1 MSRKILVTA
10 ALPYASGQIHLGNLL
25 EMVQTDIWVRYQRL
39 SGSECAFVCA
49 TDAHGTPTMLKARE
63 DGVSPEELAESCR
76 VAHLRDFEGFGIEFD
91 NYYTTH
97 SPENRA
103 LVERIYTR
111 LVERGFIHTRT
122 IQQAYD
128 EQAGMFLPDRYLRGE
143 CPSCGA
149 EDQYGDSCVACGA
162 TYSPSELVNPRS
174 ILSGRAPVTRESEH
188 KFFKLGE
195 FEALL
200 KTWMQASN
208 LDRGARNKLAE
219 WFKEGLKDWDIT
231 RDEPYFGFEVPGEKG
246 KYFYVWL
253 DAPVGYMASFRN
265 LCGLG
270 EEGEQRFER
279 HFGAESD
286 TELYHF
292 IGKDI
297 LYFHALFWPAVLL
310 GAGMR
315 TPSGVF
321 VHGFLTVN
329 GQKMSKSRG
338 TFITAAE
345 YLAAELDP
353 EYLRYYYAA
362 KLGPGLDDID
372 LQLEDFAARI
382 NSDLVGKLVN
392 IASRCA
398 SFIER
403 SFDGNLGPRL
413 HDPAL
418 YEEFAAERDG
428 IGELYE
434 SRSYGKAMRSIMALA
449 DRANVWI
456 NEHKPWELAK
466 DPARRDE
473 MQAVATQGINLF
485 RVLMTYITP
494 VLPGMASKAAEFL
507 RSELL
512 WQKVDQPLLGAGIG
526 KFKPLAG
533 RVAIKTLKAL
543 VEANRGPATTLA
555 SERAEPI
562 EIDEFLRTDLRV
574 ARITKAERVPGADR
588 LLRLTLDDGG
598 KGRTVF
604 AGIAGAYAP
613 AILVGRKVV
622 LVANL
627 KPRKM
632 RFGVSEGM
640 VLAAGEGETRVFLLS
655 PDEGA
660 EPGMRVR

>member
-1 MSRKILVTA
+1 MSRNILVTA

-39 SGSECAFVCA
+39 SGAECTFVCA

-63 DGVSPEELAESCR
+63 EGVSPEELAESCR
-76 VAHLRDFEGFGIEFD
+76 EAHLRDFEGFGIEFD

-111 LVERGFIHTRT
+111 LVERGFIRTRT

-200 KTWMQASN
+200 KTWMRASN

-265 LCGLG
+265 LCGPD

-315 TPSGVF
+315 TPSSVF
-321 VHGFLTVN
+321 VHGFLTVD

-372 LQLEDFAARI
+372 LQLEDFAARL

-403 SFDGNLGPRL
+403 GFDGKLGPRL

-418 YEEFAAERDG
+418 YEEFAAQRDR

-434 SRSYGKAMRSIMALA
+434 SRAYGKAMRSIMALA

-456 NEHKPWELAK
+456 NEHKPRQLAK

-473 MQAVATQGINLF
+473 LQAVATQGVNLF

-494 VLPGMASKAAEFL
+494 VLPRMASKAAEFL
-507 RSELL
+507 RSGLL
-512 WQKVDQPLLGAGIG
+512 WQEVDQPLLGAGIG

-543 VEANRGPATTLA
+543 VEANRGEPSTVAA
-555 SERAEPI
+555 ERAEPI

-640 VLAAGEGETRVFLLS
+640 VLAAGEGDTRVFLLS

>member
-1 MSRKILVTA
+1 MTRRILVTA

-25 EMVQTDIWVRYQRL
+25 EMLQTDIWVRYQRL
-39 SGSECAFVCA
+39 SGADCSFVCA

-63 DGVSPEELAESCR
+63 EGVSPEELAESCR
-76 VAHLRDFEGFGIEFD
+76 AAHVRDFEAFGVRFD

-97 SPENRA
+97 SPENRE
-103 LVERIYTR
+103 LVERIYGQ
-111 LVERGFIHTRT
+111 LVERGHIRTAT

-162 TYSPSELVNPRS
+162 TYSPSELVNARS
-174 ILSGRAPVTRESEH
+174 ILSGRPPVTRESEH

-195 FEALL
+195 FESLL

-253 DAPVGYMASFRN
+253 DAPVGYMASFKN
-265 LCGLG
+265 ICGAG
-270 EEGEQRFER
+270 DEAEARFER
-279 HFGAESD
+279 YFGPDSD
-286 TELYHF
+286 AELYHF

-321 VHGFLTVN
+321 VHGFLTVD

-338 TFITAAE
+338 TFITAAD
-345 YLAAELDP
+345 YIGADLDP

-398 SFIER
+398 SFIQR
-403 SFDGNLGPRL
+403 GFDGRLGPSL

-418 YEEFAAERDG
+418 YEEFAAQREQ
-428 IGELYE
+428 IGEHYE
-434 SRSYGKAMRSIMALA
+434 SRSYAKAMRAIMTLA

-473 MQAVATQGINLF
+473 LQAVATQGINLF
-485 RVLMTYITP
+485 RVLMTYIAP
-494 VLPGMASKAAEFL
+494 VLPRMSAGAEEFL
-507 RSELL
+507 RSKLAWHE
-512 WQKVDQPLLGAGIG
+512 VDTPLLGEPIE
-526 KFKPLAG
+526 KFKPLAS
-533 RVAIKTLKAL
+533 RVAVKSLKVL
-543 VEANRGPATTLA
+543 IEANRGQTAA
-555 SERAEPI
+555 EAERAEPI
-562 EIDEFLRTDLRV
+562 DIEEFLRTDLRV
-574 ARITKAERVPGADR
+574 ARITKAERVPGANR

-598 KGRTVF
+598 NGRTVF

-613 AILVGRKVV
+613 AILVGRKVI

-640 VLAAGEGETRVFLLS
+640 VLAAGEDDARVFLLS

>member
-1 MSRKILVTA
+1 MTRKILVTA
-10 ALPYASGQIHLGNLL
+10 ALPYASGRIHLGNLL

-39 SGSECAFVCA
+39 SGAECAFVCA

-63 DGVSPEELAESCR
+63 EGVSPEAFAESCR
-76 VAHLRDFEGFGIEFD
+76 EAHVRDFESFGIRFD

-97 SPENRA
+97 SPENQA
-103 LVERIYTR
+103 LVERIYAR
-111 LVERGFIHTRT
+111 LVERGFIRTRT

-128 EQAGMFLPDRYLRGE
+128 EEAGMFLPDRFVRGE

-149 EDQYGDSCVACGA
+149 QDQYGDSCAACGA
-162 TYSPSELVNPRS
+162 TYAPSELISPRS
-174 ILSGRAPVTRESEH
+174 ILSGRPPVTRESKH
-188 KFFKLGE
+188 KFFKLGK
-195 FEALL
+195 FESPL

-265 LCGLG
+265 LCGAG
-270 EEGEQRFER
+270 EEGEERFER
-279 HFGAESD
+279 YFGANSD
-286 TELYHF
+286 AELYHF

-297 LYFHALFWPAVLL
+297 LYFHALFWPAVLM
-310 GAGMR
+310 GADMR

-321 VHGFLTVN
+321 VHGFLTVD
-329 GQKMSKSRG
+329 GQKMSKSKG
-338 TFITAAE
+338 TFITAAD
-345 YLAAELDP
+345 YLAAGLDP

-398 SFIER
+398 SFVQRNFAGE
-403 SFDGNLGPRL
+403 LGPDL
-413 HDPAL
+413 SDPAL
-418 YEEFAAERDG
+418 YHEFAAERER
-428 IGELYE
+428 IGEFYE
-434 SRSYGKAMRSIMALA
+434 SRAYGKAMRSIMALA
-449 DRANVWI
+449 DWSNVWI
-456 NEHKPWELAK
+456 NERKPWKLAK
-466 DPARRDE
+466 DDATRDE
-473 MQAVATQGINLF
+473 LHAVVTQGINLF

-494 VLPGMASKAAEFL
+494 VLPNMSASAGQFLGVKMA
-507 RSELL
+507 
-512 WQKVDQPLLGAGIG
+512 WQDVEQPLLGAKIG

-533 RVAIKTLKAL
+533 RVAPKTLKAL
-543 VEANRGPATTLA
+543 VDVNRVEPVGGVGH
-555 SERAEPI
+555 AEPV

-574 ARITKAERVPGADR
+574 ARITQAERVPGADR

-613 AILVGRKVV
+613 SILVGRKVV

-640 VLAAGEGETRVFLLS
+640 VLAAGEGDKRVFLLS

>member
-63 DGVSPEELAESCR
+63 EGVSPEELAESCR

-111 LVERGFIHTRT
+111 LVERGFIRTRT

-195 FEALL
+195 FESLL

-265 LCGLG
+265 LCGPG

-321 VHGFLTVN
+321 VHGFLTVD

-418 YEEFAAERDG
+418 YEEFAAQRDR

-456 NEHKPWELAK
+456 NERKPWELAK

-473 MQAVATQGINLF
+473 LQAVATQGINLF
-485 RVLMTYITP
+485 RVLMTFITP
-494 VLPGMASKAAEFL
+494 VLPGMASKAADFL
-507 RSELL
+507 RSELP
-512 WQKVDQPLLGAGIG
+512 WQDVDQPLLGTGIG

-543 VEANRGPATTLA
+543 VEANRGEPASIA
-555 SERAEPI
+555 AERAEPI
-562 EIDEFLRTDLRV
+562 EIEEFLRTDLRV

>member
-1 MSRKILVTA
+1 MARKILVTA

-39 SGSECAFVCA
+39 SGADCAFVCA

-63 DGVSPEELAESCR
+63 EGTSPEKYAESCR
-76 VAHLRDFEGFGIEFD
+76 AAHVRDFESFGIRFD

-97 SPENRA
+97 SPENRE
-103 LVERIYTR
+103 LVERIYSR
-111 LVERGFIHTRT
+111 LVERGYIRTRT

-128 EQAGMFLPDRYLRGE
+128 EEAGMFLPDRYVRGE

-149 EDQYGDSCVACGA
+149 EDQYGDSCAACGA
-162 TYSPSELVNPRS
+162 TYAPSELVNPRS
-174 ILSGRAPVTRESEH
+174 ILSGRPPVTRESEH

-195 FEALL
+195 FESLL
-200 KTWMQASN
+200 KTWMQAGN

-265 LCGLG
+265 LCGAG
-270 EEGEQRFER
+270 EDAEDRFER
-279 HFGAESD
+279 YFGPDSD
-286 TELYHF
+286 AELYHF

-321 VHGFLTVN
+321 VHGFLTVD
-329 GQKMSKSRG
+329 GLKMSKSKG
-338 TFITAAE
+338 TFITASD
-345 YLAAELDP
+345 YLAAGLDP

-398 SFIER
+398 SFVQR
-403 SFDGNLGPRL
+403 GFDNRLGPRL

-418 YEEFAAERDG
+418 YEEFAAQRER
-428 IGELYE
+428 IGEHYE
-434 SRSYGKAMRSIMALA
+434 SRSYGKAMRAIMALA

-456 NEHKPWELAK
+456 NERKPWELAK
-466 DPARRDE
+466 DPDRQDE
-473 MQAVATQGINLF
+473 LQAIVTQGINLF
-485 RVLMTYITP
+485 RVLMTYIAP
-494 VLPGMASKAAEFL
+494 VLPDISSKAGAFL
-507 RSELL
+507 RSDLK
-512 WQKVDQPLLGAGIG
+512 WNDVDEPLLGESIAV
-526 KFKPLAG
+526 FKPLAG
-533 RVAIKTLKAL
+533 RISLKTLKAL
-543 VEANRGPATTLA
+543 VETNRGQAA
-555 SERAEPI
+555 AEVEHSEPI
-562 EIDEFLRTDLRV
+562 DIEEFLRTDLRV
-574 ARITKAERVPGADR
+574 AKIVKSERVAGANR

-613 AILVGRKVV
+613 SILVGRKVV

-640 VLAAGEGETRVFLLS
+640 VLAAGEGESRVFLLS

>member
-1 MSRKILVTA
+1 MTRKILVTA

-39 SGSECAFVCA
+39 SGADCAFVCA

-63 DGVSPEELAESCR
+63 ENVDPEEYAESCR
-76 VAHLRDFEGFGIEFD
+76 AAHAHDFESFGIRFD

-103 LVERIYTR
+103 LVERIYSR
-111 LVERGFIHTRT
+111 LVERGFIRTRT

-128 EQAGMFLPDRYLRGE
+128 EEAGMFLPDRYVRGE

-149 EDQYGDSCVACGA
+149 QDQYGDSCAACGA
-162 TYSPSELVNPRS
+162 TYTPAELVNPRS
-174 ILSGRAPVTRESEH
+174 ILSGRPPVTRESEH

-195 FEALL
+195 FEDLL

-219 WFKEGLKDWDIT
+219 WFREGLRDWDIT

-265 LCGLG
+265 LCGAG
-270 EEGEQRFER
+270 EEGEGRFER
-279 HFGAESD
+279 YFGRDSD
-286 TELYHF
+286 AELYHF

-321 VHGFLTVN
+321 VHGFLTVD

-338 TFITAAE
+338 TFITAAD
-345 YLAAELDP
+345 YLASGLDP
-353 EYLRYYYAA
+353 EYLRYYFAA

-398 SFIER
+398 SFVQRGFGGE
-403 SFDGNLGPRL
+403 LGPAL

-418 YEEFAAERDG
+418 YEEFAAEREQ
-428 IGELYE
+428 IGEFYE

-456 NEHKPWELAK
+456 NEHKPWEVAR
-466 DPARRDE
+466 DADRRDE
-473 MQAVATQGINLF
+473 LHAVVTQGINLF
-485 RVLMTYITP
+485 RVLMTYVAP
-494 VLPGMASKAAEFL
+494 VLPRMSARAEEFL
-507 RSELL
+507 GAKLAWEDID
-512 WQKVDQPLLGAGIG
+512 KPLLGARIR

-533 RVAIKTLKAL
+533 RVAPKTLKAL
-543 VEANRGPATTLA
+543 VNVNREQA
-555 SERAEPI
+555 SGESEQAEPI
-562 EIDEFLRTDLRV
+562 DIDEFLRTDLRV
-574 ARITKAERVPGADR
+574 ARITKAERVPGAER

-613 AILVGRKVV
+613 SILVGRKVV

-640 VLAAGEGETRVFLLS
+640 VLAAGEGEKRVFLLS

>member
-1 MSRKILVTA
+1 MTRRILVTA

-39 SGSECAFVCA
+39 SGADCAFVCA

-63 DGVSPEELAESCR
+63 EGVSPEEYAESCR
-76 VAHLRDFEGFGIEFD
+76 TAHVRDFESFGIRFD
-91 NYYTTH
+91 NFYTTH
-97 SPENRA
+97 SPENQA
-103 LVERIYTR
+103 LVERIYSR
-111 LVERGFIHTRT
+111 LLEGGFIRTRT

-128 EQAGMFLPDRYLRGE
+128 EEAGMFLPDRYVRGE

-149 EDQYGDSCVACGA
+149 DDQYGDSCAVCGA
-162 TYSPSELVNPRS
+162 TYAPSELVNPRS
-174 ILSGRAPVTRESEH
+174 ILSGRPPVTRESEH
-188 KFFKLGE
+188 KFFTLGE
-195 FEALL
+195 FESQL

-265 LCGLG
+265 LCGAG
-270 EEGEQRFER
+270 EDGEGRFER
-279 HFGAESD
+279 YFGADSD

-315 TPSGVF
+315 TPTGVF
-321 VHGFLTVN
+321 VHGFLTVD

-338 TFITAAE
+338 TFITAAD
-345 YLAAELDP
+345 YLAAGLDP

-398 SFIER
+398 SFVQRGFGGE
-403 SFDGNLGPRL
+403 LGPTL

-418 YEEFAAERDG
+418 YEEFAAERER

-434 SRSYGKAMRSIMALA
+434 SRSYGKTMRSIMALA

-456 NEHKPWELAK
+456 NECKPWELAK
-466 DPARRDE
+466 DDDRRDE
-473 MQAVATQGINLF
+473 LHAVVTQGINLF
-485 RVLMTYITP
+485 RVLMTYVAP
-494 VLPGMASKAAEFL
+494 VLPRMSAGAEDFL
-507 RSELL
+507 GAKLAWRD
-512 WQKVDQPLLGAGIG
+512 VDQPLLGAKIR
-526 KFKPLAG
+526 KFKPLAS
-533 RVAIKTLKAL
+533 RVAPKTLKSL
-543 VEANRGPATTLA
+543 VDVSREQSAGDAG
-555 SERAEPI
+555 RAEPVDI
-562 EIDEFLRTDLRV
+562 EEFLRTDLRV
-574 ARITKAERVPGADR
+574 ARITRAERVPGADR

-598 KGRTVF
+598 KSRTVF

-640 VLAAGEGETRVFLLS
+640 VLAAGEGDKRVFLLS

>member
-1 MSRKILVTA
+1 MTRKILVTA

-39 SGSECAFVCA
+39 CGADCTFVCA

-63 DGVSPEELAESCR
+63 EGTSPEEYAESCR
-76 VAHLRDFEGFGIEFD
+76 AAHVRDFESFGIRFD
-91 NYYTTH
+91 NFYTTH
-97 SPENRA
+97 SPENRE
-103 LVERIYTR
+103 LVERIYSR
-111 LVERGFIHTRT
+111 LVERGFIRTRT

-128 EQAGMFLPDRYLRGE
+128 EEAGMFLPDRYVRGE

-149 EDQYGDSCVACGA
+149 EDQYGDSCSACGA
-162 TYSPSELVNPRS
+162 TYAPSELVNPRS
-174 ILSGRAPVTRESEH
+174 ILSGRPPVTRESEH

-195 FEALL
+195 FESLL

-265 LCGLG
+265 LCGSG
-270 EEGEQRFER
+270 EDGESRFER
-279 HFGAESD
+279 YFGPDSD
-286 TELYHF
+286 AELYHF

-315 TPSGVF
+315 TPSGVC
-321 VHGFLTVN
+321 VHGFLTVD

-338 TFITAAE
+338 TFITAAD
-345 YLAAELDP
+345 YLAAGLDP
-353 EYLRYYYAA
+353 EYLRYYFAA

-398 SFIER
+398 SFVQR
-403 SFDGNLGPRL
+403 GFDNRLGPRL

-418 YEEFAAERDG
+418 YEEFVAQREQ
-428 IGELYE
+428 IGEHYE
-434 SRSYGKAMRSIMALA
+434 SRSYGKAMRAIMALA

-456 NEHKPWELAK
+456 NERKPWELAK
-466 DPARRDE
+466 DSDRRDE
-473 MQAVATQGINLF
+473 LQAVVTQGINLF
-485 RVLMTYITP
+485 RVLMTYIAP
-494 VLPGMASKAAEFL
+494 VLPEISSKAEAFL
-507 RSELL
+507 RSDLNWNE
-512 WQKVDQPLLGAGIG
+512 VDEPLLDESIAE
-526 KFKPLAG
+526 FKPLAG
-533 RVAIKTLKAL
+533 RISLKTLKAL
-543 VEANRGPATTLA
+543 VETNRGQAVA
-555 SERAEPI
+555 EVEHSEPI
-562 EIDEFLRTDLRV
+562 DIDEFLRTDLRV
-574 ARITKAERVPGADR
+574 AKIVKAERVAGANR

-598 KGRTVF
+598 NGRTVF

-613 AILVGRKVV
+613 SILVGRKVV

-640 VLAAGEGETRVFLLS
+640 VLAAGEGESRVFLLS

>member
-1 MSRKILVTA
+1 MTRKMLVTA

-25 EMVQTDIWVRYQRL
+25 EMVQTDIWVRYQRH
-39 SGSECAFVCA
+39 SGADCAFVCA

-63 DGVSPEELAESCR
+63 ESVSPEEYAETCR
-76 VAHLRDFEGFGIEFD
+76 AAHVRDFESFGIRFD

-97 SPENRA
+97 SPENRK
-103 LVERIYTR
+103 LVERIYSR
-111 LVERGFIHTRT
+111 LVERGFIRTRT

-128 EQAGMFLPDRYLRGE
+128 EEAGMFLPDRYVRGE
-143 CPSCGA
+143 CPACGA
-149 EDQYGDSCVACGA
+149 QDQYGDSCAACGA
-162 TYSPSELVNPRS
+162 TYAPSELVNPRS
-174 ILSGRAPVTRESEH
+174 ILSGRPPVTRESEH
-188 KFFKLGE
+188 KFFRLGE
-195 FEALL
+195 FESLL

-265 LCGLG
+265 LCGPGDEG
-270 EEGEQRFER
+270 EERFER
-279 HFGAESD
+279 YFGADSD
-286 TELYHF
+286 AELYHF

-297 LYFHALFWPAVLL
+297 LYFHTLFWPAVLL

-321 VHGFLTVN
+321 VHGFLTVD
-329 GQKMSKSRG
+329 GQKMSKSKG
-338 TFITAAE
+338 TFITAAD
-345 YLAAELDP
+345 YLAAGLDP

-398 SFIER
+398 SFVQRGFGGE
-403 SFDGNLGPRL
+403 LGPSL

-418 YEEFAAERDG
+418 YEEFVAERER
-428 IGELYE
+428 IGEFYE

-456 NEHKPWELAK
+456 NEHKPWELAR
-466 DPARRDE
+466 DAGRRDE
-473 MQAVATQGINLF
+473 LHAVVTQGINLF
-485 RVLMTYITP
+485 RVLMTYVTP
-494 VLPGMASKAAEFL
+494 VLPRMSAGAEDFLAAKL
-507 RSELL
+507 S
-512 WQKVDQPLLGAGIG
+512 WQDIDRPLLGARIE

-533 RVAIKTLKAL
+533 RVAPKTLKAL
-543 VEANRGPATTLA
+543 VDVNREQA
-555 SERAEPI
+555 SGGSEQTEPI
-562 EIDEFLRTDLRV
+562 DIDEFLRTDLRV

-640 VLAAGEGETRVFLLS
+640 VLAAGEGEKRVFLLS

>member
-1 MSRKILVTA
+1 MTREILVTA
-10 ALPYASGQIHLGNLL
+10 ALPYASGRIHLGNLL

-39 SGSECAFVCA
+39 SGADCVFVCA
-49 TDAHGTPTMLKARE
+49 TDAHGTPTMLKARDE
-63 DGVSPEELAESCR
+63 GMSPEDYAESCR
-76 VAHLRDFEGFGIEFD
+76 TAHMRDFESFGIRFD

-97 SPENRA
+97 SPENRK
-103 LVERIYTR
+103 LVERIYAR
-111 LVERGFIHTRT
+111 LAERGYIRTRT

-128 EQAGMFLPDRYLRGE
+128 EQAGMFLPDRYVRGQ

-149 EDQYGDSCVACGA
+149 EDQYGDSCSVCGA
-162 TYSPSELVNPRS
+162 TYAPSELVNPRS
-174 ILSGRAPVTRESEH
+174 ILSGLPPVARESEH

-195 FEALL
+195 FEAPL
-200 KTWMQASN
+200 KTWMRDSN
-208 LDRGARNKLAE
+208 LDSGARNKLAE

-231 RDEPYFGFEVPGEKG
+231 RDEPYFGFELPGEKG

-265 LCGLG
+265 LCGNG
-270 EEGEQRFER
+270 EDAESRFER
-279 HFGAESD
+279 YFGADSEA
-286 TELYHF
+286 ELYHF

-297 LYFHALFWPAVLL
+297 LYFHALFWPAVLM
-310 GAGMR
+310 GADMR

-321 VHGFLTVN
+321 VHGFLTVD

-338 TFITAAE
+338 TFITAAD
-345 YLAAELDP
+345 YIAAGLDS

-372 LQLEDFAARI
+372 LKLEDFAARI

-398 SFIER
+398 GFITR
-403 SFDGNLGPRL
+403 GFGGALGPRL

-418 YEEFAAERDG
+418 HDEFAGARDE
-428 IGELYE
+428 IGKLYE
-434 SRSYGKAMRSIMALA
+434 SRQYAKAMRRIMALA

-456 NEHKPWELAK
+456 NEQKPWELAK
-466 DPARRDE
+466 DAGKADAL
-473 MQAVATQGINLF
+473 QAVATQGLNLF
-485 RVLMTYITP
+485 KVLMTYIRP
-494 VLPGMASKAAEFL
+494 VVPRMASDAAEFL
-507 RSELL
+507 RCELA
-512 WQKVDQPLLGAGIG
+512 WNDVSAPLLNARI
-526 KFKPLAG
+526 KPFKALAQ
-533 RVAIKTLKAL
+533 RIQPKTLKAL
-543 VEANRGPATTLA
+543 VEASQQPAESA
-555 SERAEPI
+555 GSQSAPI
-562 EIDEFLRTDLRV
+562 DIEEFLRTDLRV
-574 ARITKAERVPGADR
+574 ARIVKAERVAGSDR

-613 AILVGRKVV
+613 SMLVGRKVV

-640 VLAAGEGETRVFLLS
+640 VLAAGEDDSRVFLLS

>member
-1 MSRKILVTA
+1 MTRKILVTA

-39 SGSECAFVCA
+39 SGADCAFVCA

-63 DGVSPEELAESCR
+63 ESVSPEEYAESCR
-76 VAHLRDFEGFGIEFD
+76 AAHVRDFEAFGIRFD

-97 SPENRA
+97 SPENRE
-103 LVERIYTR
+103 LVERIYSR
-111 LVERGFIHTRT
+111 LVERGFIRTRT

-128 EQAGMFLPDRYLRGE
+128 EEAGMFLPDRYVRGE

-149 EDQYGDSCVACGA
+149 QDQYGDSCAACGA

-174 ILSGRAPVTRESEH
+174 ILSGRPPVTRESEH
-188 KFFKLGE
+188 KFFRLGE
-195 FEALL
+195 FESLL

-265 LCGLG
+265 LCGAG
-270 EEGEQRFER
+270 EEGEERFER
-279 HFGAESD
+279 YFGADSD
-286 TELYHF
+286 AELYHF

-321 VHGFLTVN
+321 VHGFLTVD

-338 TFITAAE
+338 TFITAAD
-345 YLAAELDP
+345 YLAAGLDP

-398 SFIER
+398 SFVQRGFGGE
-403 SFDGNLGPRL
+403 LGPSL

-418 YEEFAAERDG
+418 YEEFAAERG
-428 IGELYE
+428 RIGKFYE

-466 DPARRDE
+466 DADRRE
-473 MQAVATQGINLF
+473 ELHAVVTQGINLF
-485 RVLMTYITP
+485 RVLMTYVTP
-494 VLPGMASKAAEFL
+494 VLPRMSAAAEDFL
-507 RSELL
+507 AAKLA
-512 WQKVDQPLLGAGIG
+512 WQDIDKPLLGARIE
-526 KFKPLAG
+526 KFRPLAG
-533 RVAIKTLKAL
+533 RVAPKTLKAL
-543 VEANRGPATTLA
+543 VDVDRQQPAGGA
-555 SERAEPI
+555 ESSEPV

-574 ARITKAERVPGADR
+574 ARITRAERVPGADR

-640 VLAAGEGETRVFLLS
+640 VLAAGEGEKRVFLLS

>member
-1 MSRKILVTA
+1 MSRKMLVTA

-39 SGSECAFVCA
+39 SGAECAFVCA

-63 DGVSPEELAESCR
+63 EAVSPEELAESCR

-111 LVERGFIHTRT
+111 LVERGYIRTRT

-143 CPSCGA
+143 CPTCGA

-200 KTWMQASN
+200 KTWMRASN

-265 LCGLG
+265 LCGPG

-321 VHGFLTVN
+321 VHGFLTVD

-403 SFDGNLGPRL
+403 GFDGNLGPRL
-413 HDPAL
+413 NDPAL
-418 YEEFAAERDG
+418 YKEFAAQRDR

-449 DRANVWI
+449 DRTNVWI

-466 DPARRDE
+466 DPARQDE
-473 MQAVATQGINLF
+473 LQAVATQGINLF
-485 RVLMTYITP
+485 RVLMTYVTP
-494 VLPGMASKAAEFL
+494 VLPRMASKAEEFL
-507 RSELL
+507 RSELV
-512 WQKVDQPLLGAGIG
+512 WQEVDQPLLGAGIE

-533 RVAIKTLKAL
+533 RVAVKTLRAL

-574 ARITKAERVPGADR
+574 ARISKAERVPGADR

-640 VLAAGEGETRVFLLS
+640 VLAAGEDDTHVFLLS

>member
-1 MSRKILVTA
+1 MTRKILVTA
-10 ALPYASGQIHLGNLL
+10 ALPYASGRIHLGNLL

-39 SGSECAFVCA
+39 SGAECAFVCA

-63 DGVSPEELAESCR
+63 EGVSPEAFAESCR
-76 VAHLRDFEGFGIEFD
+76 EAHVRDFESFGIRFD

-97 SPENRA
+97 SPENQA
-103 LVERIYTR
+103 LVEGIYAR
-111 LVERGFIHTRT
+111 LVERGFIRTRT

-128 EQAGMFLPDRYLRGE
+128 EEAGMFLPDRYVRGE

-149 EDQYGDSCVACGA
+149 QDQYGDSCAACGA
-162 TYSPSELVNPRS
+162 TYAPSELVNPRS
-174 ILSGRAPVTRESEH
+174 IVSGRPPVTRESEH

-195 FEALL
+195 FESLL
-200 KTWMQASN
+200 KTWMQATN

-265 LCGLG
+265 LCGAG
-270 EEGEQRFER
+270 EEGEERFER
-279 HFGAESD
+279 YFGADSE

-297 LYFHALFWPAVLL
+297 LYFHALFWPAVLM
-310 GAGMR
+310 GANMR

-321 VHGFLTVN
+321 VHGFLTVD
-329 GQKMSKSRG
+329 GQKMSKSKG
-338 TFITAAE
+338 TFITAAD
-345 YLAAELDP
+345 YLAAGLDP

-362 KLGPGLDDID
+362 KLSPGLDDID

-398 SFIER
+398 SFVER
-403 SFDGNLGPRL
+403 GFGGELGPAL
-413 HDPAL
+413 SDSAL
-418 YEEFAAERDG
+418 YDEFAAERER
-428 IGELYE
+428 IGAFYE
-434 SRSYGKAMRSIMALA
+434 SRAYGKAMRSIMALA

-456 NEHKPWELAK
+456 NERKPWELARDDAK
-466 DPARRDE
+466 RDE
-473 MQAVATQGINLF
+473 LHAVVTQGINLF
-485 RVLMTYITP
+485 KVLMTYITP
-494 VLPGMASKAAEFL
+494 VLPNMSASAEQFL
-507 RSELL
+507 GVKLAWRDVE
-512 WQKVDQPLLGAGIG
+512 QPLLGAKIR
-526 KFKPLAG
+526 KFKPLAS
-533 RVAIKTLKAL
+533 RVAPKTLKAL
-543 VEANRGPATTLA
+543 VDVNRVEPEGGGGH
-555 SERAEPI
+555 AEPV

-574 ARITKAERVPGADR
+574 ARITQAERVPGADR

-613 AILVGRKVV
+613 SILVGRKVV

-640 VLAAGEGETRVFLLS
+640 VLAAGEGDKRVFLLS

>member
-1 MSRKILVTA
+1 MTRKILVTA
-10 ALPYASGQIHLGNLL
+10 ALPYASGRIHLGNLL

-39 SGSECAFVCA
+39 SGADCAFVCA

-63 DGVSPEELAESCR
+63 EGVEPEAYAESCR
-76 VAHLRDFEGFGIEFD
+76 AAHMRDFEAFGIRFD
-91 NYYTTH
+91 NYHTTH

-103 LVERIYTR
+103 LVERIYKR
-111 LVERGFIHTRT
+111 LADGGHIRTRT

-128 EQAGMFLPDRYLRGE
+128 EQAGMFLPDRYVRGE

-149 EDQYGDSCVACGA
+149 ADQYGDSCSVCGA
-162 TYSPSELVNPRS
+162 TYAPSELVNPRS
-174 ILSGRAPVTRESEH
+174 ILSGLPPVTRESEH
-188 KFFKLGE
+188 KFFRLGP
-195 FEALL
+195 FEEPL
-200 KTWMQASN
+200 KAWMRASN

-231 RDEPYFGFEVPGEKG
+231 RDEPYFGFKVPGEEG

-253 DAPVGYMASFRN
+253 DAPVGYMASFKN
-265 LCGLG
+265 LCGAGKDG
-270 EEGEQRFER
+270 EERFER
-279 HFGAESD
+279 YFGADSEA
-286 TELYHF
+286 ELYHF

-297 LYFHALFWPAVLL
+297 LYFHALFWPAVLM

-321 VHGFLTVN
+321 VHGFLTVD

-338 TFITAAE
+338 TFITAAD
-345 YLAAELDP
+345 YVAAGLDP

-372 LQLEDFAARI
+372 LSLEDFAARI

-398 SFIER
+398 SFINRGFEGR
-403 SFDGNLGPRL
+403 LGPQL
-413 HDPAL
+413 HDPSL
-418 YEEFAAERDG
+418 HEEFAGARDE

-434 SRSYGKAMRSIMALA
+434 SRQYAKAMRAVMALA

-456 NEHKPWELAK
+456 NEQKPWELAK
-466 DPARRDE
+466 DSSRAGTL
-473 MQAVATQGINLF
+473 QAVATQGVNLF
-485 RVLMTYITP
+485 KVLMTYMKP
-494 VLPGMASKAAEFL
+494 VLPRVASDAEAFL
-507 RSELL
+507 RCELA
-512 WQKVDQPLLGAGIG
+512 WNEVAAPLLNARIN
-526 KFKPLAG
+526 KFKALTQRIQP
-533 RVAIKTLKAL
+533 KTLKAL
-543 VEANRGPATTLA
+543 VE
-555 SERAEPI
+555 SSQEQAEHGSGRSAPI
-562 EIDEFLRTDLRV
+562 DIEEFLRTDLRV
-574 ARITKAERVPGADR
+574 ARIVKAERVAGADR

-613 AILVGRKVV
+613 SMLVGRKVV
-622 LVANL
+622 LAANL

-640 VLAAGEGETRVFLLS
+640 VLAAGEDDSRVFLLS

>member
-1 MSRKILVTA
+1 MTRRILVTA

-39 SGSECAFVCA
+39 SGADCTFVCA

-63 DGVSPEELAESCR
+63 EGTSPEEYAESCR
-76 VAHLRDFEGFGIEFD
+76 SAHVRDFESFAIRFD

-97 SPENRA
+97 SPENRE
-103 LVERIYTR
+103 LVERIYQR
-111 LVERGFIHTRT
+111 LVEQDHISTRT

-128 EQAGMFLPDRYLRGE
+128 EQAGMFLPDRFVRGE

-149 EDQYGDSCVACGA
+149 EDQYGDSCSVCGA
-162 TYSPSELVNPRS
+162 TYAPSELVNPRS
-174 ILSGRAPVTRESEH
+174 ILSGLPPVTRESEH
-188 KFFKLGE
+188 KFFRLGE
-195 FEALL
+195 FEDLL
-200 KTWMQASN
+200 KTWMRDSN

-265 LCGLG
+265 LCGAG
-270 EEGEQRFER
+270 EEAEERFER
-279 HFGAESD
+279 YFGADSD
-286 TELYHF
+286 SELYHF

-315 TPSGVF
+315 TPTGVF
-321 VHGFLTVN
+321 VHGFLTVD

-338 TFITAAE
+338 TFITAAD
-345 YLAAELDP
+345 YIAAGLDP
-353 EYLRYYYAA
+353 EHLRYYYAA
-362 KLGPGLDDID
+362 KLGAGLDDID
-372 LQLEDFAARI
+372 LSLEDFAARI

-398 SFIER
+398 SFVER
-403 SFDGNLGPRL
+403 GFEGQLGPRL

-418 YEEFAAERDG
+418 YEEFSAERDR
-428 IGELYE
+428 IGEFYE
-434 SRSYGKAMRSIMALA
+434 SRQYGKAMRTIMALA

-456 NEHKPWELAK
+456 NERKPWDLARNPEKQDEL
-466 DPARRDE
+466 
-473 MQAVATQGINLF
+473 QAVVTQGVNLF
-485 RVLMTYITP
+485 RVLITYIAP
-494 VLPGMASKAAEFL
+494 VLPRIAADAETFL
-507 RSELL
+507 RSKLS
-512 WQKVDQPLLGAGIG
+512 WQDTGTPLLGERVE

-533 RVAIKTLKAL
+533 RIQAKAL
-543 VEANRGPATTLA
+543 QALVGSNNEPGEGGGEKPA
-555 SERAEPI
+555 PI
-562 EIDEFLRTDLRV
+562 DIDEFLRTELKV

-613 AILVGRKVV
+613 SILEGRKVV

-640 VLAAGEGETRVFLLS
+640 VLAAGEGDSRVFLLS

>member
-1 MSRKILVTA
+1 MSRNILVTA

-39 SGSECAFVCA
+39 SGAECAFVCA

-63 DGVSPEELAESCR
+63 EGVSPEELAESCR

-111 LVERGFIHTRT
+111 LVERGFIRTRT

-200 KTWMQASN
+200 KTWMRASN

-265 LCGLG
+265 LCGPD

-418 YEEFAAERDG
+418 YEEFAAQRDR

-456 NEHKPWELAK
+456 NERKPWELAK

-473 MQAVATQGINLF
+473 LQAVATQGINLF

-494 VLPGMASKAAEFL
+494 VLPSMASKAAEFL

-512 WQKVDQPLLGAGIG
+512 WQEVDQPLLGAGIG

-613 AILVGRKVV
+613 SILVGRKVV

-640 VLAAGEGETRVFLLS
+640 VLAAGEGDTRVFLLS

>member
-1 MSRKILVTA
+1 MARTILVTA
-10 ALPYASGQIHLGNLL
+10 ALPYASGEIHLGNLL

-39 SGSECAFVCA
+39 AGADCAFVCA
-49 TDAHGTPTMLKARE
+49 TDAHGTPTMLRARE
-63 DGVSPEELAESCR
+63 EGVEPADYAESCR
-76 VAHLRDFEGFGIEFD
+76 AAHLRDFEAFGIRFD

-97 SPENRA
+97 SPENRQ
-103 LVERIYTR
+103 LVERIYGR
-111 LVERGFIHTRT
+111 LKERGHIRTRT

-128 EQAGMFLPDRYLRGE
+128 EQAGMFLPDRYVRGE

-149 EDQYGDSCVACGA
+149 ADQYGDSCSACGA
-162 TYSPSELVNPRS
+162 TYTPSELANPRS
-174 ILSGRAPVTRESEH
+174 ILSGLPPVTRQSEH

-195 FEALL
+195 FESPL
-200 KTWMQASN
+200 KTWMRASN

-253 DAPVGYMASFRN
+253 DAPVGYMASFMN
-265 LCGLG
+265 LCGAGKDG
-270 EEGEQRFER
+270 EDRFER
-279 HFGAESD
+279 YFGADSN

-297 LYFHALFWPAVLL
+297 LYFHTLFWPAVLM
-310 GAGMR
+310 GAGIR
-315 TPSGVF
+315 APTGVF

-338 TFITAAE
+338 TFITAAD
-345 YLAAELDP
+345 YAGAGLDP
-353 EYLRYYYAA
+353 EHLRYYYAA

-403 SFDGNLGPRL
+403 GFKGQLGPAL

-418 YEEFAAERDG
+418 YEEFASAREG
-428 IGELYE
+428 IGQFYE
-434 SRSYGKAMRSIMALA
+434 SRQYGKAMRAIMALA

-456 NEHKPWELAK
+456 NERKPWELARNPEK
-466 DPARRDE
+466 QDE
-473 MQAVATQGINLF
+473 LQAVATQGINLF
-485 RVLMTYITP
+485 RVLMTYMAP
-494 VLPGMASKAAEFL
+494 VLPRISSDAEKFL
-507 RSELL
+507 RARLSWESIGA
-512 WQKVDQPLLGAGIG
+512 PLLSERIE

-533 RVAIKTLKAL
+533 RMAVKKLKVL
-543 VEANRGPATTLA
+543 VEAGRGEAGAP
-555 SERAEPI
+555 EQVEPI
-562 EIDEFLRTDLRV
+562 EIDEFLRAELRV
-574 ARITKAERVPGADR
+574 ARITKAERVAGADR

-613 AILVGRKVV
+613 SILVGRKVV

-640 VLAAGEGETRVFLLS
+640 ILAAGEGDSRVFLLS

>member
-1 MSRKILVTA
+1 MTRKILVTA
-10 ALPYASGQIHLGNLL
+10 ALPYASGRIHLGNLL

-39 SGSECAFVCA
+39 SGAECAFVCA

-63 DGVSPEELAESCR
+63 EGVSPEEFAESCR
-76 VAHLRDFEGFGIEFD
+76 EAHVRDFESFGIRFD

-97 SPENRA
+97 SPENQA
-103 LVERIYTR
+103 LVERIYAR
-111 LVERGFIHTRT
+111 LVERGFIRTRT

-128 EQAGMFLPDRYLRGE
+128 EEAGMFLPDRFVRGE

-149 EDQYGDSCVACGA
+149 QDQYGDSCAACGA
-162 TYSPSELVNPRS
+162 TYAPSELINPRS
-174 ILSGRAPVTRESEH
+174 ILSGRPPVTRESEH
-188 KFFKLGE
+188 KFFKLGD
-195 FEALL
+195 FEPQLR
-200 KTWMQASN
+200 TWMQATN

-231 RDEPYFGFEVPGEKG
+231 RDKPYFGFEVPGEKG

-265 LCGLG
+265 LCGAG
-270 EEGEQRFER
+270 EKGEQRFER
-279 HFGAESD
+279 YFGADSD
-286 TELYHF
+286 AELYHF

-297 LYFHALFWPAVLL
+297 LYFHALFWPAVLM
-310 GAGMR
+310 GARMR

-321 VHGFLTVN
+321 VHGFLTVD
-329 GQKMSKSRG
+329 GQKMSKSKG
-338 TFITAAE
+338 TFITAAD
-345 YLAAELDP
+345 YLAAGLDP

-398 SFIER
+398 SFVQRNFGGE
-403 SFDGNLGPRL
+403 LGPDL
-413 HDPAL
+413 SDPAL
-418 YEEFAAERDG
+418 HEEFAAERQR
-428 IGELYE
+428 IGEFYE
-434 SRSYGKAMRSIMALA
+434 SRAYGRAMRSIMALA

-456 NEHKPWELAK
+456 NERKPWELAK
-466 DPARRDE
+466 DDATRGE
-473 MQAVATQGINLF
+473 LHAVVTQGINLF
-485 RVLMTYITP
+485 KVLMTYITP
-494 VLPGMASKAAEFL
+494 VLPNMSASAGQFL
-507 RSELL
+507 GVKLAWRDVE
-512 WQKVDQPLLGAGIG
+512 QPLLGAKIG

-533 RVAIKTLKAL
+533 RVAPKTLKAL
-543 VEANRGPATTLA
+543 VDIDRVEADGAA
-555 SERAEPI
+555 GRAEPV

-574 ARITKAERVPGADR
+574 ARITQAERVPGADR

-613 AILVGRKVV
+613 SILVGRKVV

-640 VLAAGEGETRVFLLS
+640 VLAAGEGDERVFLLS

>member
-1 MSRKILVTA
+1 MARKILVTA

-25 EMVQTDIWVRYQRL
+25 EMVQTDIWVRYQRV
-39 SGSECAFVCA
+39 SGADCSFVCA

-63 DGVSPEELAESCR
+63 EGVSPEEYAESCR
-76 VAHLRDFEGFGIEFD
+76 AAHVRDFESFGIRFD
-91 NYYTTH
+91 NFYTTH
-97 SPENRA
+97 SPENRE
-103 LVERIYTR
+103 LVERIYAR
-111 LVERGFIHTRT
+111 LVERGFIRTRT

-128 EQAGMFLPDRYLRGE
+128 EEAGMFLPDRYVRGE

-149 EDQYGDSCVACGA
+149 EDQYGDSCSACGA
-162 TYSPSELVNPRS
+162 TYAPSELVNPRS
-174 ILSGRAPVTRESEH
+174 ILSGRPPVTRESEH

-195 FEALL
+195 FESLL

-265 LCGLG
+265 LCGPGDDG
-270 EEGEQRFER
+270 ESRFER
-279 HFGAESD
+279 YFGPDSD
-286 TELYHF
+286 AELYHF

-315 TPSGVF
+315 TPSGVC
-321 VHGFLTVN
+321 VHGFLTVD

-338 TFITAAE
+338 TFITAAD
-345 YLAAELDP
+345 YLAAGLDP
-353 EYLRYYYAA
+353 EYLRYYFAA

-398 SFIER
+398 SFVQR
-403 SFDGNLGPRL
+403 GFDNRLGSRL

-418 YEEFAAERDG
+418 YEEFAAQRAQ
-428 IGELYE
+428 IGEYYE
-434 SRSYGKAMRSIMALA
+434 SRSYGKAMRAIMALA

-456 NEHKPWELAK
+456 NERKPWELAR
-466 DPARRDE
+466 DPDRQDE
-473 MQAVATQGINLF
+473 LQAVATQGINLF
-485 RVLMTYITP
+485 RVLMIYIAP
-494 VLPGMASKAAEFL
+494 VLPEISSKAEAFL
-507 RSELL
+507 RSDLN
-512 WQKVDQPLLGAGIG
+512 WNNVDKPLLGATIA
-526 KFKPLAG
+526 KFRPLAG
-533 RVAIKTLKAL
+533 RVSLKTLKAL
-543 VEANRGPATTLA
+543 VETNRGQAA
-555 SERAEPI
+555 AEVEHSEPI
-562 EIDEFLRTDLRV
+562 DIDEFLQTDLRV
-574 ARITKAERVPGADR
+574 AKIVKAERVAGANR
-588 LLRLTLDDGG
+588 LLRLTLEDGG

-613 AILVGRKVV
+613 STLVGRKVV

-640 VLAAGEGETRVFLLS
+640 VLAAGEGESRVFLLS

>member
-1 MSRKILVTA
+1 MTRKILVTA
-10 ALPYASGQIHLGNLL
+10 ALPYASGRIHLGNLL

-39 SGSECAFVCA
+39 AGADCAFVCA
-49 TDAHGTPTMLKARE
+49 TDAHGTPTMLKARDE
-63 DGVSPEELAESCR
+63 GMSPEDYAESCR
-76 VAHLRDFEGFGIEFD
+76 AAHARDFESFGIRFD

-103 LVERIYTR
+103 LVERLYAR
-111 LVERGFIHTRT
+111 LVEGGHIRTRT

-128 EQAGMFLPDRYLRGE
+128 EQAGMFLPDRYVRGE

-149 EDQYGDSCVACGA
+149 QDQYGDSCSACGA
-162 TYSPSELVNPRS
+162 TYAPSELVNPRS
-174 ILSGRAPVTRESEH
+174 ILSGLPPVARESEH
-188 KFFKLGE
+188 KFFRLGE
-195 FEALL
+195 FESRL
-200 KTWMQASN
+200 KAWMRDSN

-265 LCGLG
+265 LCGSG
-270 EEGEQRFER
+270 EDAEQRFER
-279 HFGAESD
+279 YFGADSS

-297 LYFHALFWPAVLL
+297 LYFHALFWPAVLM
-310 GAGMR
+310 GAGVR

-321 VHGFLTVN
+321 VHGFLTVD

-338 TFITAAE
+338 TFITASD
-345 YLAAELDP
+345 YVAAGLDP

-372 LQLEDFAARI
+372 LSFEDFAARI

-398 SFIER
+398 SFISR
-403 SFDGNLGPRL
+403 GFGGTLGPRL
-413 HDPAL
+413 QDPAL
-418 YEEFAAERDG
+418 HEAFAGARDG

-434 SRSYGKAMRSIMALA
+434 SRSYAKAMRAVMALA

-456 NEHKPWELAK
+456 NEQKPWELAK
-466 DPARRDE
+466 DPNRADE
-473 MQAVATQGINLF
+473 LQAVATQGLNLF
-485 RVLMTYITP
+485 KVLMTYMTP
-494 VLPGMASKAAEFL
+494 VLPRIASDAAEFL
-507 RSELL
+507 RCELR
-512 WQKVDQPLLGAGIG
+512 WNDVSAPLLNKPIS
-526 KFKPLAG
+526 KFKPLAQ
-533 RVAIKTLKAL
+533 RVQPKTLQAL
-543 VEANRGPATTLA
+543 
-555 SERAEPI
+555 AESSQDQGDAGGGQAAPI
-562 EIDEFLRTDLRV
+562 DIEEFLRTDLRV
-574 ARITKAERVPGADR
+574 ARIVKAERVAGADR

-613 AILVGRKVV
+613 SILVGRKVV

-640 VLAAGEGETRVFLLS
+640 VLAAGEGDSRVFLLS

>member
-1 MSRKILVTA
+1 MTRKILVTA

-39 SGSECAFVCA
+39 SGADCAFVCA

-63 DGVSPEELAESCR
+63 EGTSPEEYAESCR
-76 VAHLRDFEGFGIEFD
+76 AAHVRDFESFGIRFD

-97 SPENRA
+97 SPENRE
-103 LVERIYTR
+103 LVERIYSR
-111 LVERGFIHTRT
+111 LVERGYIRTRT

-128 EQAGMFLPDRYLRGE
+128 EEAGMFLPDRYVRGE

-149 EDQYGDSCVACGA
+149 EDQYGDSCSACGA
-162 TYSPSELVNPRS
+162 TYAPSELVNPRS
-174 ILSGRAPVTRESEH
+174 ILSGRPPITRESEH

-195 FEALL
+195 FESLL

-265 LCGLG
+265 LCGSG
-270 EEGEQRFER
+270 KDGDGRFER
-279 HFGAESD
+279 YFGPDSD

-321 VHGFLTVN
+321 VHGFLTVD
-329 GQKMSKSRG
+329 GLKMSKSKG
-338 TFITAAE
+338 TFITASD
-345 YLAAELDP
+345 YLAAGLDP

-398 SFIER
+398 SFVQR
-403 SFDGNLGPRL
+403 GFDNRLGPRL

-418 YEEFAAERDG
+418 YEQFVAQREQ
-428 IGELYE
+428 IGEHYE
-434 SRSYGKAMRSIMALA
+434 SRSYGKAMRAIMALA

-456 NEHKPWELAK
+456 NERKPWELAK
-466 DPARRDE
+466 DPDRQDE
-473 MQAVATQGINLF
+473 LQAIVTQGINLF
-485 RVLMTYITP
+485 RVLMTYIAP
-494 VLPGMASKAAEFL
+494 VLPDISSKAGAFL
-507 RSELL
+507 RSDLNWSE
-512 WQKVDQPLLGAGIG
+512 VDEPLLGESIAA
-526 KFKPLAG
+526 FKPLAG
-533 RVAIKTLKAL
+533 RISLKMLKAL
-543 VEANRGPATTLA
+543 VETNRGQAA
-555 SERAEPI
+555 AEVEHSEPI
-562 EIDEFLRTDLRV
+562 DIDDFLRTDLRV
-574 ARITKAERVPGADR
+574 AKIVKAERVAGANR

-613 AILVGRKVV
+613 SILVGRKVV

-640 VLAAGEGETRVFLLS
+640 VLAAGEGESRVFLLS

>member
-1 MSRKILVTA
+1 MTRKMLVTA

-25 EMVQTDIWVRYQRL
+25 EMVQTDIWVRYQRH
-39 SGSECAFVCA
+39 SGADCAFVCA

-63 DGVSPEELAESCR
+63 ESVSPEEYAETCR
-76 VAHLRDFEGFGIEFD
+76 AAHVRDFESFGIRFD

-97 SPENRA
+97 SPENRE
-103 LVERIYTR
+103 LVERIYSR
-111 LVERGFIHTRT
+111 LVERGFIRTRT

-128 EQAGMFLPDRYLRGE
+128 EEAGMFLPDRYVRGE
-143 CPSCGA
+143 CPACGA
-149 EDQYGDSCVACGA
+149 QDQYGDSCAACGA
-162 TYSPSELVNPRS
+162 TYAPSELVNPRS
-174 ILSGRAPVTRESEH
+174 ILSGRPPVTRESEH
-188 KFFKLGE
+188 KFFRLGE
-195 FEALL
+195 FESLL

-265 LCGLG
+265 LCGPGDEG
-270 EEGEQRFER
+270 EERFER
-279 HFGAESD
+279 YFGADSD
-286 TELYHF
+286 AELYHF

-297 LYFHALFWPAVLL
+297 LYFHTLFWPAVLL

-321 VHGFLTVN
+321 VHGFLTVD
-329 GQKMSKSRG
+329 GQKMSKSKG
-338 TFITAAE
+338 TFITAAD
-345 YLAAELDP
+345 YLAAGLDP

-398 SFIER
+398 SFVQRGFGGE
-403 SFDGNLGPRL
+403 LGPSL

-418 YEEFAAERDG
+418 YEEFVAERER
-428 IGELYE
+428 IGEFYE

-456 NEHKPWELAK
+456 NEHKPWELAR
-466 DPARRDE
+466 DAGRRDE
-473 MQAVATQGINLF
+473 LHAVVTQGINLF
-485 RVLMTYITP
+485 RVLMTYVTP
-494 VLPGMASKAAEFL
+494 VLPRMSAGAEDFLAAKL
-507 RSELL
+507 A
-512 WQKVDQPLLGAGIG
+512 WQDIDKPLLGARIE
-526 KFKPLAG
+526 KFRPLAG
-533 RVAIKTLKAL
+533 RVAPKTLKAL
-543 VEANRGPATTLA
+543 VDVDREQSSGGAES
-555 SERAEPI
+555 SEPV

-640 VLAAGEGETRVFLLS
+640 VLAAGEGEKRVFLLS

>member
-1 MSRKILVTA
+1 MTRRILVTA

-39 SGSECAFVCA
+39 SGADCAFVCA

-63 DGVSPEELAESCR
+63 ENVSPEEYAESCR
-76 VAHLRDFEGFGIEFD
+76 AAHARDFESFGIRFD

-103 LVERIYTR
+103 LVERIYSR
-111 LVERGFIHTRT
+111 LVERGFIRTRT

-128 EQAGMFLPDRYLRGE
+128 EEAGMFLPDRYVRGE

-149 EDQYGDSCVACGA
+149 EDQYGDSCAVCGA
-162 TYSPSELVNPRS
+162 TYAPSELVNPRS
-174 ILSGRAPVTRESEH
+174 ILSGRPPVTRESEH
-188 KFFKLGE
+188 KFFRLGE
-195 FEALL
+195 FEDLL

-219 WFKEGLKDWDIT
+219 WFNEGLKDWDIT

-265 LCGLG
+265 LCGAG
-270 EEGEQRFER
+270 EEGERRFER
-279 HFGAESD
+279 YFGADSD
-286 TELYHF
+286 AELYHF

-321 VHGFLTVN
+321 VHGFLTVD

-338 TFITAAE
+338 TFITAAD
-345 YLAAELDP
+345 YLAAGLDP

-398 SFIER
+398 SFVQRGFGGE
-403 SFDGNLGPRL
+403 LGAAL

-418 YEEFAAERDG
+418 YEEFAAQRES
-428 IGELYE
+428 IGEFYE

-466 DPARRDE
+466 DAGRRDE
-473 MQAVATQGINLF
+473 LHAVVTQGINLF
-485 RVLMTYITP
+485 RVLMTYVAP
-494 VLPGMASKAAEFL
+494 VLPRMSAAAEEFL
-507 RSELL
+507 AAKLS
-512 WQKVDQPLLGAGIG
+512 WQDIDRPLLGARIE

-533 RVAIKTLKAL
+533 RVAPKTLKAL
-543 VEANRGPATTLA
+543 VDVNREQSAGDDESP
-555 SERAEPI
+555 EPVD
-562 EIDEFLRTDLRV
+562 IDEFLRTDLRV

-613 AILVGRKVV
+613 SILVGRKVV

-627 KPRKM
+627 EPRKM

-640 VLAAGEGETRVFLLS
+640 VLAAGEGEKRVFLLS

>member
-1 MSRKILVTA
+1 MTRKILVTA
-10 ALPYASGQIHLGNLL
+10 ALPYASGRIHLGNLL

-39 SGSECAFVCA
+39 SDADCVFVCA
-49 TDAHGTPTMLKARE
+49 TDAHGTPTMLRARE
-63 DGVSPEELAESCR
+63 AGVSPEEYAESCR
-76 VAHLRDFEGFGIEFD
+76 TAHMRDFESFGIRFD

-97 SPENRA
+97 SPENRE
-103 LVERIYTR
+103 LVEQIYGR
-111 LVERGFIHTRT
+111 LVENGHISTRT

-128 EQAGMFLPDRYLRGE
+128 EQAGMFLPDRYVRGE

-149 EDQYGDSCVACGA
+149 QDQYGDSCSVCGA
-162 TYSPSELVNPRS
+162 TYAPSELINPRS

-188 KFFKLGE
+188 KFFKLGT
-195 FEALL
+195 FKSAL
-200 KTWMQASN
+200 KAWMQASN

-219 WFKEGLKDWDIT
+219 WFKDGLKDWDIT

-246 KYFYVWL
+246 KFFYVWL

-265 LCGLG
+265 ICGSG
-270 EEGEQRFER
+270 EEGERRFEAY
-279 HFGAESD
+279 FGPDSGA
-286 TELYHF
+286 ELYHF

-321 VHGFLTVN
+321 VHGFLTVD

-338 TFITAAE
+338 TFITAAD
-345 YLAAELDP
+345 YLAAGLDP
-353 EYLRYYYAA
+353 DCLRYYYAA

-372 LQLEDFAARI
+372 LNLEDFAARI

-398 SFIER
+398 SFVER
-403 SFDGNLGPRL
+403 NFGNRLGPRL
-413 HDPAL
+413 HEPSL
-418 YEEFAAERDG
+418 YEQFTAQRES
-428 IGELYE
+428 IGGHYE
-434 SRSYGKAMRSIMALA
+434 TRSYAKAMREIMALA
-449 DRANVWI
+449 DRANAWI

-466 DPARRDE
+466 NSE
-473 MQAVATQGINLF
+473 KQEELQAVVTQGINLF
-485 RVLMTYITP
+485 RVLMTYIAP
-494 VLPGMASKAAEFL
+494 VLPNISLQAEQFL
-507 RSELL
+507 GSALNWDDL
-512 WQKVDQPLLGAGIG
+512 DTPLLDETLG
-526 KFKPLAG
+526 KFKPLAA
-533 RVAIKTLKAL
+533 RVSGKALKAL
-543 VEANRGPATTLA
+543 VEPER
-555 SERAEPI
+555 SETAAEPTRTEPIDI
-562 EIDEFLRTDLRV
+562 EEFLRTDLRIAKIV
-574 ARITKAERVPGADR
+574 KAERVAGADR

-598 KGRTVF
+598 TGRTVF

-613 AILVGRKVV
+613 SILVGRKVV

-632 RFGVSEGM
+632 RFGTSEGM
-640 VLAAGEGETRVFLLS
+640 VLAAGEGDAGVFLLS

>member
-39 SGSECAFVCA
+39 SGAECTFVCA

-63 DGVSPEELAESCR
+63 EGVSPEELAESCR
-76 VAHLRDFEGFGIEFD
+76 VAHLHDFEGFGIEFD

-111 LVERGFIHTRT
+111 LVERGFIRTRT

-195 FEALL
+195 FESLL
-200 KTWMQASN
+200 KTWMRASN

-418 YEEFAAERDG
+418 YEEFAAQRDR

-434 SRSYGKAMRSIMALA
+434 SRAYGKAMRSIMALA
-449 DRANVWI
+449 DRSNVWI

-473 MQAVATQGINLF
+473 LQAVATQGINLF

-494 VLPGMASKAAEFL
+494 VLPSMASKAAEFL

-512 WQKVDQPLLGAGIG
+512 WQEVDQPLLGAGIG

-555 SERAEPI
+555 SERVEPI

-640 VLAAGEGETRVFLLS
+640 VLAAGEGDTRVFLLS

>member
-1 MSRKILVTA
+1 MTRKMLVTA

-25 EMVQTDIWVRYQRL
+25 EMVQTDIWVRYQRH
-39 SGSECAFVCA
+39 SGADCAFVCA

-63 DGVSPEELAESCR
+63 ESVSPEEYAETCR
-76 VAHLRDFEGFGIEFD
+76 AAHVRDFESFGIRFD

-97 SPENRA
+97 SPENRE
-103 LVERIYTR
+103 LVERIYSR
-111 LVERGFIHTRT
+111 LVERGFIRTRT

-128 EQAGMFLPDRYLRGE
+128 EEAGMFLPDRYVRGE
-143 CPSCGA
+143 CPACGA
-149 EDQYGDSCVACGA
+149 QDQYGDSCAACGA
-162 TYSPSELVNPRS
+162 TYAPSELVNPRS
-174 ILSGRAPVTRESEH
+174 ILSGRPPVTRESEH
-188 KFFKLGE
+188 KFFRLGE
-195 FEALL
+195 FESLL

-265 LCGLG
+265 LCGPGDEG
-270 EEGEQRFER
+270 EERFER
-279 HFGAESD
+279 YFGADSD
-286 TELYHF
+286 AELYHF

-297 LYFHALFWPAVLL
+297 LYFHTLFWPAVLL

-321 VHGFLTVN
+321 VHGFLTVD
-329 GQKMSKSRG
+329 GQKMSKSKG
-338 TFITAAE
+338 TFITAAD
-345 YLAAELDP
+345 YLAAGLDP

-398 SFIER
+398 SFVQRGFGGE
-403 SFDGNLGPRL
+403 LGPSL

-418 YEEFAAERDG
+418 YAEFAAERER
-428 IGELYE
+428 IGEFYE

-456 NEHKPWELAK
+456 NEHKPWELAR
-466 DPARRDE
+466 DAGRRDE
-473 MQAVATQGINLF
+473 LHAVVTQGINLF
-485 RVLMTYITP
+485 RVLMTYVTP
-494 VLPGMASKAAEFL
+494 VLPRMSAGAEDFLAAKL
-507 RSELL
+507 A
-512 WQKVDQPLLGAGIG
+512 WQDIDKPLLGARIE
-526 KFKPLAG
+526 KFRPLAG
-533 RVAIKTLKAL
+533 RVAPKTLKAL
-543 VEANRGPATTLA
+543 VDVDREQSSGGAES
-555 SERAEPI
+555 SEPV

-640 VLAAGEGETRVFLLS
+640 VLAAGEGEKRVFLLS

>member
-1 MSRKILVTA
+1 MTRRILVTA

-39 SGSECAFVCA
+39 SGADCAFVCA

-63 DGVSPEELAESCR
+63 EGVSPEEYAESCR
-76 VAHLRDFEGFGIEFD
+76 TAHVRDFESFGIRFD
-91 NYYTTH
+91 NFYTTH

-103 LVERIYTR
+103 LVERIYSR
-111 LVERGFIHTRT
+111 LLEGGFIRTRT

-128 EQAGMFLPDRYLRGE
+128 EEAGMFLPDRYVRGE

-149 EDQYGDSCVACGA
+149 DDQYGDSCAACGA
-162 TYSPSELVNPRS
+162 TYAPSELVNPRS
-174 ILSGRAPVTRESEH
+174 ILSGRPPVTRESEH
-188 KFFKLGE
+188 KFFALGE
-195 FEALL
+195 FESQL

-265 LCGLG
+265 LCGAG
-270 EEGEQRFER
+270 EDGEGRFER
-279 HFGAESD
+279 YFGADSD

-315 TPSGVF
+315 TPTGVF
-321 VHGFLTVN
+321 VHGFLTVD

-338 TFITAAE
+338 TFITAAD
-345 YLAAELDP
+345 YLAAGLDP

-398 SFIER
+398 SFVQRGFGGE
-403 SFDGNLGPRL
+403 LGPTL

-418 YEEFAAERDG
+418 YGEFAAERER

-456 NEHKPWELAK
+456 NERKPWELAK
-466 DPARRDE
+466 DDDRRDE
-473 MQAVATQGINLF
+473 LHAVVTQGINLF
-485 RVLMTYITP
+485 RVLMTYVAP
-494 VLPGMASKAAEFL
+494 VLPRMSAGAEDFL
-507 RSELL
+507 GAKLAWRD
-512 WQKVDQPLLGAGIG
+512 VGQPLLGAKIR
-526 KFKPLAG
+526 KFKPLAS
-533 RVAIKTLKAL
+533 RVAPKTLKSL
-543 VEANRGPATTLA
+543 VDVSREQSAGDAG
-555 SERAEPI
+555 RAEPVDI
-562 EIDEFLRTDLRV
+562 EEFLRTDLRV
-574 ARITKAERVPGADR
+574 ARITRAERVPGADR

-640 VLAAGEGETRVFLLS
+640 VLAAGEGDKRVFLLS

>member
-1 MSRKILVTA
+1 MTRKILVTA
-10 ALPYASGQIHLGNLL
+10 ALPYPSGQIHLGNVL

-39 SGSECAFVCA
+39 SGADCTFVCGI
-49 TDAHGTPTMLKARE
+49 DAHGTPAMLGARE
-63 DGVSPEELAESCR
+63 EKVSPEELAESCR
-76 VAHLRDFEGFGIEFD
+76 ARQARDFESFGVRFD

-97 SPENRA
+97 SPENKE
-103 LVERIYTR
+103 LVERIYAR
-111 LVERGFIHTRT
+111 LVERGFISTRT

-128 EQAGMFLPDRYLRGE
+128 EEAGMFLPDRYVRGE

-149 EDQYGDSCVACGA
+149 EDQYGDSCEACGA
-162 TYSPSELVNPRS
+162 TYTPSELVNPRS
-174 ILSGRAPVTRESEH
+174 ILSGRPPVTRESEH
-188 KFFKLGE
+188 KFLKLGE
-195 FEALL
+195 FADLL

-219 WFKEGLKDWDIT
+219 WFREGLKDWNFT

-246 KYFYVWL
+246 KYFYVFF
-253 DAPVGYMASFRN
+253 DAPVGYLASFRN
-265 LCGLG
+265 LCGPG
-270 EEGEQRFER
+270 EEGDGRFER
-279 HFGAESD
+279 YFGRDSD
-286 TELYHF
+286 AELYHF

-310 GAGMR
+310 GAGLR

-321 VHGFLTVN
+321 VHGFLTVD

-338 TFITAAE
+338 TFINPAD
-345 YLAAELDP
+345 YLATGLDP
-353 EYLRYYYAA
+353 EYLRYYFAA

-398 SFIER
+398 SFVQRGFGGE
-403 SFDGNLGPRL
+403 LGPAL

-418 YEEFAAERDG
+418 CEEFAAARER
-428 IGELYE
+428 IGEFYE
-434 SRSYGKAMRSIMALA
+434 SRLYSKAMRAIMALA

-456 NEHKPWELAK
+456 NERKPWELAK
-466 DPARRDE
+466 DADRRDE
-473 MQAVATQGINLF
+473 LHAVVTQGINLF
-485 RVLMTYITP
+485 RVLMTYIAP
-494 VLPGMASKAAEFL
+494 VLPRMSARAEDFL
-507 RSELL
+507 CAKLA
-512 WQKVDQPLLGAGIG
+512 WQDVDKPLLGAGIE

-533 RVAIKTLKAL
+533 RVAPKTLKSL
-543 VEANRGPATTLA
+543 VDVNREQA
-555 SERAEPI
+555 SGKAEQAEPI

-613 AILVGRKVV
+613 SILVGRKVV
-622 LVANL
+622 LVSNL

-640 VLAAGEGETRVFLLS
+640 VLAAGEGEKRVFLLS

>member
-39 SGSECAFVCA
+39 SGAECTFVCA

-63 DGVSPEELAESCR
+63 EGVSPEELAESCR

-111 LVERGFIHTRT
+111 LVERGYIRTRT

-200 KTWMQASN
+200 KTWMRASN

-265 LCGLG
+265 LCGPG
-270 EEGEQRFER
+270 EEGEQRFDR

-418 YEEFAAERDG
+418 YEEFAAERDR

-434 SRSYGKAMRSIMALA
+434 SRAYGKAMRSIMALA
-449 DRANVWI
+449 DRSNVWI
-456 NEHKPWELAK
+456 NERKPWELAK

-473 MQAVATQGINLF
+473 LQAVATQGINLF

-494 VLPGMASKAAEFL
+494 VLPSMASKAAEFL

-512 WQKVDQPLLGAGIG
+512 WQEVDQPLLGAGIG

-555 SERAEPI
+555 SEHAEPI

-640 VLAAGEGETRVFLLS
+640 VLAAGEGDTRVFLLS

>member
-1 MSRKILVTA
+1 MTRKILVTA
-10 ALPYASGQIHLGNLL
+10 ALPYASGRIHLGNLL

-39 SGSECAFVCA
+39 SGSECSFVCA

-63 DGVSPEELAESCR
+63 EGVSPEAFAESCR
-76 VAHLRDFEGFGIEFD
+76 EAHVRDFESFGIRFD

-97 SPENRA
+97 SPENQA
-103 LVERIYTR
+103 LVERIYAR
-111 LVERGFIHTRT
+111 LVERGFIRTRT

-128 EQAGMFLPDRYLRGE
+128 EEAGMFLPDRFVRGE

-149 EDQYGDSCVACGA
+149 PDQYGDSCAACGA
-162 TYSPSELVNPRS
+162 TYAPSELINPRS
-174 ILSGRAPVTRESEH
+174 ILSGRPPVTRESEH

-195 FEALL
+195 FESLL

-231 RDEPYFGFEVPGEKG
+231 RDEPYFGFEVPGERG

-265 LCGLG
+265 LCGAG
-270 EEGEQRFER
+270 EEGEERFER
-279 HFGAESD
+279 YFGADSEA
-286 TELYHF
+286 ELYHF

-297 LYFHALFWPAVLL
+297 LYFHALFWPAVLM
-310 GAGMR
+310 GADMR

-321 VHGFLTVN
+321 VHGFLTVD
-329 GQKMSKSRG
+329 GQKMSKSKG
-338 TFITAAE
+338 TFITAAD
-345 YLAAELDP
+345 YLAAGLDP

-398 SFIER
+398 SFVQRGFGGE
-403 SFDGNLGPRL
+403 LGPGL

-418 YEEFAAERDG
+418 YEEFAAERER
-428 IGELYE
+428 IGEFYE

-456 NEHKPWELAK
+456 NEHKPWELAR
-466 DPARRDE
+466 DADRRDE
-473 MQAVATQGINLF
+473 LHAVVTQGINLF
-485 RVLMTYITP
+485 RVLMTYVTP
-494 VLPGMASKAAEFL
+494 VLPRMSSTAEDFLAAKL
-507 RSELL
+507 T
-512 WQKVDQPLLGAGIG
+512 WQDIDKPLLGARIE

-533 RVAIKTLKAL
+533 RVAPKTLKAL
-543 VEANRGPATTLA
+543 VDVEREQPSGGAES
-555 SERAEPI
+555 SEPV

-574 ARITKAERVPGADR
+574 ARITRAERVPGADR
-588 LLRLTLDDGG
+588 LLRLSLDDGG

-613 AILVGRKVV
+613 SILVGRKVV

-640 VLAAGEGETRVFLLS
+640 VLAAGEGDERVFLLS

>member
-1 MSRKILVTA
+1 MARKILVTA

-25 EMVQTDIWVRYQRL
+25 EMVQTDIWARYQRH
-39 SGSECAFVCA
+39 SGADCTFVCA

-63 DGVSPEELAESCR
+63 EGVSPEEYAESCR
-76 VAHLRDFEGFGIEFD
+76 AAHVRDFEAFGIRFD
-91 NYYTTH
+91 NFYTTH
-97 SPENRA
+97 SPENRE
-103 LVERIYTR
+103 LVERIYAR
-111 LVERGFIHTRT
+111 LVERGYIHART

-128 EQAGMFLPDRYLRGE
+128 EEAGMFLPDRYVRGE

-149 EDQYGDSCVACGA
+149 EDQYGDSCSACGA
-162 TYSPSELVNPRS
+162 TYAPSELVNPRS
-174 ILSGRAPVTRESEH
+174 ILSGRPPVTRESEH

-195 FEALL
+195 FESLL

-208 LDRGARNKLAE
+208 LDRGARNKLSE

-231 RDEPYFGFEVPGEKG
+231 RDEPYFGFEVPGETG

-265 LCGLG
+265 LCGPG
-270 EEGEQRFER
+270 EDGDSRFER
-279 HFGAESD
+279 YFGPDSD
-286 TELYHF
+286 AELYHF

-310 GAGMR
+310 GSGMR
-315 TPSGVF
+315 TPNGVF
-321 VHGFLTVN
+321 VHGFLTVD
-329 GQKMSKSRG
+329 GLKMSKSKG
-338 TFITAAE
+338 TFITAAD
-345 YLAAELDP
+345 YLAAGLDP
-353 EYLRYYYAA
+353 DYLRYYYAA
-362 KLGPGLDDID
+362 KLGSGLDDID

-398 SFIER
+398 SFVQR
-403 SFDGNLGPRL
+403 GFGNRLGPRL

-418 YEEFAAERDG
+418 YEEFVALREQ
-428 IGELYE
+428 IGEHYE
-434 SRSYGKAMRSIMALA
+434 SRSYGKAMRAIMALA

-456 NEHKPWELAK
+456 NERKPWELAK
-466 DPARRDE
+466 DRDRQDE
-473 MQAVATQGINLF
+473 LQAIVTQGINLF
-485 RVLMTYITP
+485 RVLMTYIAP
-494 VLPGMASKAAEFL
+494 VLPQISSKAEAFL
-507 RSELL
+507 RSELN
-512 WQKVDQPLLGAGIG
+512 WNEVDEPLLGESIAE
-526 KFKPLAG
+526 FKPLAG
-533 RVAIKTLKAL
+533 RISLKTLKAL
-543 VEANRGPATTLA
+543 VDTNREQSAA
-555 SERAEPI
+555 EVEHSEPI
-562 EIDEFLRTDLRV
+562 DIDEFLRTDLRV
-574 ARITKAERVPGADR
+574 AKIVKAERVAGANR

-613 AILVGRKVV
+613 SILVGRKVV

-640 VLAAGEGETRVFLLS
+640 VLAAGEGESRVFLLS

>member
-63 DGVSPEELAESCR
+63 EGVSPEELAESCR

-111 LVERGFIHTRT
+111 LVERGFIRTRT

-162 TYSPSELVNPRS
+162 TYSPSELVNARS

-188 KFFKLGE
+188 KFFKLSE

>member
-1 MSRKILVTA
+1 MARKILVTA

-39 SGSECAFVCA
+39 SGADCSFVCA

-63 DGVSPEELAESCR
+63 EGVSPEEYAESCR
-76 VAHLRDFEGFGIEFD
+76 AAHVRDFESFGIRFD

-97 SPENRA
+97 SPENRE
-103 LVERIYTR
+103 LVERIYGR
-111 LVERGFIHTRT
+111 LVERGFIRTRT

-128 EQAGMFLPDRYLRGE
+128 EEAGMFLPDRYVRGE

-149 EDQYGDSCVACGA
+149 EDQYGDSCAACGA
-162 TYSPSELVNPRS
+162 TYAPSELVNPRS
-174 ILSGRAPVTRESEH
+174 ILSGRPPVTRESEH

-195 FEALL
+195 FESLL

-219 WFKEGLKDWDIT
+219 WFREGLKDWDIT

-265 LCGLG
+265 LCGAG
-270 EEGEQRFER
+270 EDGESRFE
-279 HFGAESD
+279 HYFGPDSD
-286 TELYHF
+286 AELYHF

-315 TPSGVF
+315 TPSGVY
-321 VHGFLTVN
+321 VHGFLTVD
-329 GQKMSKSRG
+329 GQKMSKSKG
-338 TFITAAE
+338 TFITAAD
-345 YLAAELDP
+345 YLAAGLDP

-362 KLGPGLDDID
+362 KLGPGLDDLD

-398 SFIER
+398 SFVQR
-403 SFDGNLGPRL
+403 GFGNRLGPRL

-418 YEEFAAERDG
+418 YEDFVAQREQ
-428 IGELYE
+428 IGEHYE
-434 SRSYGKAMRSIMALA
+434 SRSYGKAMRAIMALA

-466 DPARRDE
+466 DPERQDE
-473 MQAVATQGINLF
+473 LQAIVTQGINLF
-485 RVLMTYITP
+485 RVLMTYIAP
-494 VLPGMASKAAEFL
+494 VLPQISSKAEAFL
-507 RSELL
+507 GSDLN
-512 WQKVDQPLLGAGIG
+512 WNDVDEPLLDESISE
-526 KFKPLAG
+526 FKPLAG
-533 RVAIKTLKAL
+533 RISLKTLKAL
-543 VEANRGPATTLA
+543 VETNREQSAA
-555 SERAEPI
+555 EVEHSEPI
-562 EIDEFLRTDLRV
+562 DIDEFLRTDLRV
-574 ARITKAERVPGADR
+574 AKIVKAERVAGANR

-640 VLAAGEGETRVFLLS
+640 VLAAGEGDARVFLLS

>member
-1 MSRKILVTA
+1 MTRKILVTA

-25 EMVQTDIWVRYQRL
+25 EQVQTDIWVRYQRL
-39 SGSECAFVCA
+39 SGADCTFVCA

-63 DGVSPEELAESCR
+63 EGTSPEEYAESCR
-76 VAHLRDFEGFGIEFD
+76 AAHVRDFESFGIRFD
-91 NYYTTH
+91 NFYTTH
-97 SPENRA
+97 SPENRE
-103 LVERIYTR
+103 LVERIYSR
-111 LVERGFIHTRT
+111 LVERGFIRTRT

-128 EQAGMFLPDRYLRGE
+128 EEAGMFLPDRYVRGE

-149 EDQYGDSCVACGA
+149 EDQYGDSCSACGA
-162 TYSPSELVNPRS
+162 TYAPSELVNPRS
-174 ILSGRAPVTRESEH
+174 ILSGRPPVTRESEH

-195 FEALL
+195 FESLL

-265 LCGLG
+265 LCGSG
-270 EEGEQRFER
+270 EDGESRFER
-279 HFGAESD
+279 YFGPDSD
-286 TELYHF
+286 AELYHF

-315 TPSGVF
+315 TPSGVC
-321 VHGFLTVN
+321 VHGFLTVD

-338 TFITAAE
+338 TFITAAD
-345 YLAAELDP
+345 YLAAGLDP
-353 EYLRYYYAA
+353 EYLRYYFAA

-398 SFIER
+398 SFVQR
-403 SFDGNLGPRL
+403 GFDNRLGPRL

-418 YEEFAAERDG
+418 YDEFVAQREQ
-428 IGELYE
+428 IGEHYE
-434 SRSYGKAMRSIMALA
+434 SRSYGKAMRAIMALA

-466 DPARRDE
+466 DPDRQDE
-473 MQAVATQGINLF
+473 LHAVVTQGINLF
-485 RVLMTYITP
+485 RVLMTYIAP
-494 VLPGMASKAAEFL
+494 VLPQISSKAEAFL
-507 RSELL
+507 RSDLNWNE
-512 WQKVDQPLLGAGIG
+512 VDEPLLDESIAE
-526 KFKPLAG
+526 FKPLAG
-533 RVAIKTLKAL
+533 RISLKTLKAL
-543 VEANRGPATTLA
+543 VETNRGQAA
-555 SERAEPI
+555 AEVEHSEPI
-562 EIDEFLRTDLRV
+562 DIDEFLRTDLRV
-574 ARITKAERVPGADR
+574 AKIVKAERVAGANR
-588 LLRLTLDDGG
+588 LLRLTLEDGG
-598 KGRTVF
+598 NGRTVF

-613 AILVGRKVV
+613 SILVGRKVV

-640 VLAAGEGETRVFLLS
+640 VLAAGEGESRVFLLS

>member
-1 MSRKILVTA
+1 MTRNILVTA

-39 SGSECAFVCA
+39 SGADCSFVCA

-63 DGVSPEELAESCR
+63 EGVSPEEYAESCR
-76 VAHLRDFEGFGIEFD
+76 AAHVRDFESFGIRFD

-97 SPENRA
+97 SPENRE
-103 LVERIYTR
+103 LVERIYGR
-111 LVERGFIHTRT
+111 LVERGFIRTRT

-128 EQAGMFLPDRYLRGE
+128 EEAGMFLPDRYVRGE

-149 EDQYGDSCVACGA
+149 EDQYGDSCAACGA
-162 TYSPSELVNPRS
+162 TYAPSELVNPRS
-174 ILSGRAPVTRESEH
+174 ILSGRPPVTRESEH

-195 FEALL
+195 FESLL

-219 WFKEGLKDWDIT
+219 WFREGLKDWDIT

-265 LCGLG
+265 LCGAG
-270 EEGEQRFER
+270 EEGESRFER
-279 HFGAESD
+279 YFGPDSD
-286 TELYHF
+286 AELYHF

-315 TPSGVF
+315 TPSGVY
-321 VHGFLTVN
+321 VHGFLTVD
-329 GQKMSKSRG
+329 GQKMSKSKG
-338 TFITAAE
+338 TFITAAD
-345 YLAAELDP
+345 YLAAGLDP

-362 KLGPGLDDID
+362 KLGPGLDDLD

-398 SFIER
+398 SFVQR
-403 SFDGNLGPRL
+403 GFDNRLGPRL

-418 YEEFAAERDG
+418 YEDFVAQREQ
-428 IGELYE
+428 IGEHYE
-434 SRSYGKAMRSIMALA
+434 SRSYGKAMRAIMALA

-466 DPARRDE
+466 DPERQDE
-473 MQAVATQGINLF
+473 LQAIVTQGINLF
-485 RVLMTYITP
+485 RVLMTYIAP
-494 VLPGMASKAAEFL
+494 VLPQISSKAEAFL
-507 RSELL
+507 GSDLN
-512 WQKVDQPLLGAGIG
+512 WNDVDEPLLDESISE
-526 KFKPLAG
+526 FKPLAG
-533 RVAIKTLKAL
+533 RISLKTLKAL
-543 VEANRGPATTLA
+543 VETNREQSAA
-555 SERAEPI
+555 EVEHSEPI
-562 EIDEFLRTDLRV
+562 DIDEFLRTDLRV
-574 ARITKAERVPGADR
+574 AKIVKAERVAGANR

-640 VLAAGEGETRVFLLS
+640 VLAAGEGDARVFLLS

>member
-1 MSRKILVTA
+1 MARKILVTA

-39 SGSECAFVCA
+39 SGADCAFVCA

-63 DGVSPEELAESCR
+63 EGTSPEEYAESCR
-76 VAHLRDFEGFGIEFD
+76 AAHVRDFESFGIRFD

-103 LVERIYTR
+103 LVERIYSR
-111 LVERGFIHTRT
+111 LLEGGFIRTRT

-128 EQAGMFLPDRYLRGE
+128 EEARMFLPDRYVRGE

-149 EDQYGDSCVACGA
+149 DDQYGDSCAACGA
-162 TYSPSELVNPRS
+162 TYAPSELVNPRS
-174 ILSGRAPVTRESEH
+174 ILSGRPPVTRESEH
-188 KFFKLGE
+188 KFFTLGE
-195 FEALL
+195 FESQL

-265 LCGLG
+265 LCGEG
-270 EEGEQRFER
+270 EEGERRFER
-279 HFGAESD
+279 YFGADSY

-315 TPSGVF
+315 TPTGVF
-321 VHGFLTVN
+321 VHGFLTVD

-338 TFITAAE
+338 TFITATDF
-345 YLAAELDP
+345 LAAGLDP

-398 SFIER
+398 SFVR
-403 SFDGNLGPRL
+403 RGFDGELGPAL

-418 YEEFAAERDG
+418 YEEFAAERER

-456 NEHKPWELAK
+456 NERKPWELAK
-466 DPARRDE
+466 DDDRRDE
-473 MQAVATQGINLF
+473 LHAVVTQGINLF
-485 RVLMTYITP
+485 RVLMTYVAP
-494 VLPGMASKAAEFL
+494 VLPRMSASAEEFL
-507 RSELL
+507 GAKLVWRD
-512 WQKVDQPLLGAGIG
+512 VDQPLLGAKIR
-526 KFKPLAG
+526 KFKPLAS
-533 RVAIKTLKAL
+533 RVAPKTLKSL
-543 VEANRGPATTLA
+543 VDVNRKQPASDA
-555 SERAEPI
+555 ERAEPV

-574 ARITKAERVPGADR
+574 ARITRAERVPGADR

-640 VLAAGEGETRVFLLS
+640 VLAAGEGEKRVFLLS

>member
-1 MSRKILVTA
+1 MARKILVTA

-39 SGSECAFVCA
+39 SGADCTFVCA

-63 DGVSPEELAESCR
+63 EGVDPEQYAESCR
-76 VAHLRDFEGFGIEFD
+76 AAHVRDFESFGIRFD
-91 NYYTTH
+91 NFYTTH
-97 SPENRA
+97 SPENRE
-103 LVERIYTR
+103 LVERIYSR
-111 LVERGFIHTRT
+111 LVEREFIRTRT

-128 EQAGMFLPDRYLRGE
+128 EEAGMFLPDRYVRGE

-149 EDQYGDSCVACGA
+149 DDQYGDSCAACGA
-162 TYSPSELVNPRS
+162 TYAPSELVNPRS
-174 ILSGRAPVTRESEH
+174 ILSGRPPITRESEH

-195 FEALL
+195 FESLL

-246 KYFYVWL
+246 KFFYVWL

-265 LCGLG
+265 LCGPG
-270 EEGEQRFER
+270 EDGESRFER
-279 HFGAESD
+279 YFGPDSD
-286 TELYHF
+286 AELYHF

-321 VHGFLTVN
+321 VHGFLTVD

-338 TFITAAE
+338 TFITAAD
-345 YLAAELDP
+345 YLAAGLDP

-362 KLGPGLDDID
+362 KLGSGLDDID

-398 SFIER
+398 SFVQR
-403 SFDGNLGPRL
+403 GFDNRLGPRL

-418 YEEFAAERDG
+418 YEEFVAQREL
-428 IGELYE
+428 IGEHYE
-434 SRSYGKAMRSIMALA
+434 SRSYGKAMRAIMALA

-456 NEHKPWELAK
+456 NEQKPWELAK
-466 DPARRDE
+466 DPDRQDE
-473 MQAVATQGINLF
+473 LQAVVTQGINLF
-485 RVLMTYITP
+485 RVLMTYIAP
-494 VLPGMASKAAEFL
+494 VLPEISSKAEAFL
-507 RSELL
+507 RSDLN
-512 WQKVDQPLLGAGIG
+512 WNDVDEPLLGESIAE
-526 KFKPLAG
+526 FKPLAG
-533 RVAIKTLKAL
+533 RISLKTLKAL
-543 VEANRGPATTLA
+543 VETNRGQAA
-555 SERAEPI
+555 AEVEHSEPI
-562 EIDEFLRTDLRV
+562 DIDEFLRTDLRV
-574 ARITKAERVPGADR
+574 AKIVKAERVAGANR

-613 AILVGRKVV
+613 SILVGRKVV

-640 VLAAGEGETRVFLLS
+640 VLAAGEGDTRVFLLS